1 MAHWIACPAA
11 QSTFSRRLVDTP
23 HRKEAIL
30 DPALTIDSHGCV
42 SVAVFQKDRSLLLRP
57 LDSRA
62 TGLQWGVLLG
72 LSALFGV
79 TLELL
84 HVPAAL
90 LLGPMVGAIVLAMA
104 NGAVRIPL
112 SLFFLAQGVLGCL
125 IARSVPLSIFA
136 EIGRNWPI
144 FLLGVASVVAAAAT
158 LGGLLTRWRVLPGTT
173 AVWGSS
179 PGAASAMTLMAEAYG
194 ADIRLVAFMQYTRV
208 LCVAVVA
215 SIVSRFWVAGSGA
228 PVPEIIWFP
237 AVGWVSFAETVALAG
252 AGAVLG
258 HRLRLPAGPLL
269 VPLSLGVLLQ
279 DTGVVSIELPPW
291 LLAMSYALIGWTI
304 GLRFT
309 RSILVHAARALP
321 RVIAS
326 ILTLIA
332 VCGLFAAGLVLMVG
346 VDPLTAYLA
355 MSPGGLD
362 SVAIIA
368 ASSTVDLPFVMA
380 MQTARFLVV
389 LVTGPS
395 MARFIARRVGAS
407 WKNGAPLQ

>member
-1 MAHWIACPAA
+1 MASISPSSEPTSRLRRVVRH
-11 QSTFSRRLVDTP
+11 QVGSFSAHGRGFQWTVMFLLS
-23 HRKEAIL
+23 AIL
-30 DPALTIDSHGCV
+30 V
-42 SVAVFQKDRSLLLRP
+42 
-57 LDSRA
+57 
-62 TGLQWGVLLG
+62 VLLE
-72 LSALFGV
+72 ALR
-79 TLELL
+79 L
-84 HVPAAL
+84 PAAL
-90 LLGPMVGAIVLAMA
+90 LLGPMVAAIIVAAAEGSLRVPRLPFVAA
-104 NGAVRIPL
+104 QAVI
-112 SLFFLAQGVLGCL
+112 GCM
-125 IARSVPLSIFA
+125 IARSITPEIIGTMVHDWPLFLTAVFSVIA
-136 EIGRNWPI
+136 ASSVIG
-144 FLLGVASVVAAAAT
+144 L
-158 LGGLLTRWRVLPGTT
+158 LLTRWRVLPGTT

-237 AVGWVSFAETVALAG
+237 AVSWVSFAETVALAG

-291 LLAMSYALIGWTI
+291 LLAMSYALIGWSI

-368 ASSTVDLPFVMA
+368 ASSTVD
-380 MQTARFLVV
+380 
-389 LVTGPS
+389 
-395 MARFIARRVGAS
+395 
-407 WKNGAPLQ
+407 

>member
-1 MAHWIACPAA
+1 
-11 QSTFSRRLVDTP
+11 
-23 HRKEAIL
+23 
-30 DPALTIDSHGCV
+30 
-42 SVAVFQKDRSLLLRP
+42 VFQKDRSLLLRP

-389 LVTGPS
+389 LLTGPS

>member
-1 MAHWIACPAA
+1 LL
-11 QSTFSRRLVDTP
+11 SRP
-23 HRKEAIL
+23 HGSR
-30 DPALTIDSHGCV
+30 TI
-42 SVAVFQKDRSLLLRP
+42 
-57 LDSRA
+57 
-62 TGLQWGVLLG
+62 GLQWVILLG
-72 LSALFGV
+72 LSALFGSI
-79 TLELL
+79 LELL
-84 HVPAAL
+84 HLPAAL
-90 LLGPMVGAIVLAMA
+90 LLGPMIAAIILAMA
-104 NGAVRIPL
+104 NGTVRVPP
-112 SLFFLAQGVLGCL
+112 SFFFLAQGVLGCM

-144 FLLGVASVVAAAAT
+144 FLVGVASVIAAAAA

-215 SIVSRFWVAGSGA
+215 SVLARFWAAGSGA
-228 PVPEIIWFP
+228 PEPEVVWFLKIT
-237 AVGWVSFAETVALAG
+237 WTSFAETVALAS

-258 HRLRLPAGPLL
+258 HRLRIPAGPLL
-269 VPLSLGVLLQ
+269 VPLCLGILLQ
-279 DTGVVSIELPPW
+279 DTGIMTIELPPW
-291 LLAMSYALIGWTI
+291 LLAMSYALIGWSI

-309 RSILVHAARALP
+309 RSILAHAARALP

-326 ILTLIA
+326 TLTLIA

-362 SVAIIA
+362 SIAIIA
-368 ASSTVDLPFVMA
+368 ASSSVNLPFVMA
-380 MQTARFLVV
+380 MQTARFLIV
-389 LVTGPS
+389 LLTGPS
-395 MARFIARRVGAS
+395 LARFIAKRVGGS
-407 WKNGAPLQ
+407 KRDGDLLQ